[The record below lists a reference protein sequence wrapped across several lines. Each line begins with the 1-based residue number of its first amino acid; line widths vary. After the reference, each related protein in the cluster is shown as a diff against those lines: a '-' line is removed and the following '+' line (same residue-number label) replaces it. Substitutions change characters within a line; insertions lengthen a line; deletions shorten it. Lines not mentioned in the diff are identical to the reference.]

1 MVSAMPCSA
10 ACPWRAGRWDRVED
24 QGRDACVRLSG
35 SAAAKEIESV
45 SLGRYEDQLRS
56 GLKRAVKKAAK
67 LEVPAVYFEYDLDND
82 WEGHF
87 FLCAEYVRQA
97 ELESADEG
105 EDWASDWIEEVP
117 GPLQR
122 KLAAIYASQG
132 GFAEAPEQVGRTAFL
147 IARTIATFGR
157 AVEGLDTKGIAVCMA
172 YHDQADILRIRE
184 LAVRS

>member
-1 MVSAMPCSA
+1 A
-10 ACPWRAGRWDRVED
+10 AILERIEPDVRAGHWDRVET
-24 QGRDACVRLSG
+24 QGRDACARLAG
-35 SAAAKEIESV
+35 APATKQIGAV
-45 SLGRYEDQLRS
+45 SLRRFEGQLRS
-56 GLKRAVKKAAK
+56 GLKRAMERACELGAI
-67 LEVPAVYFEYDLDND
+67 AIYFEYDLDND

-147 IARTIATFGR
+147 
-157 AVEGLDTKGIAVCMA
+157 
-172 YHDQADILRIRE
+172 
-184 LAVRS
+184 